1 MIEVGFK
8 LIAAAC
14 FASSILAIGNGA
26 FAQSSGGVSG
36 FAPPSQPQTP
46 PAELKGPGKSA
57 MPTVDP
63 ESRAS
68 GRLESRCADR
78 RTLRGAPAQ
87 SEGRSGL
94 ERGGS
99 R

>member
-14 FASSILAIGNGA
+14 FAGSILAIGNGA

-46 PAELKGPGKSA
+46 PAESKGPGKSA
-57 MPTVDP
+57 TPTVDP
-63 ESRAS
+63 KVVPPGDLLGWFLRSRPD
-68 GRLESRCADR
+68 G
-78 RTLRGAPAQ
+78 
-87 SEGRSGL
+87 
-94 ERGGS
+94 
-99 R
+99 